1 MILAALSGIHR
12 NGCPDSVSEFTPML
26 WLDERK
32 RLLEP
37 AGEVIE
43 EAHLGDD
50 RAVRERLL
58 LPAIRMCPLP
68 KVIAEAHWA
77 SSRAAPWSGWV
88 LENCL
93 VAPSR

>member
-58 LPAIRMCPLP
+58 KGNPLPA
-68 KVIAEAHWA
+68 VGG
-77 SSRAAPWSGWV
+77 AAGSV
-88 LENCL
+88 RVE
-93 VAPSR
+93 R